1 MRRSLL
7 FSLCLAILLLIGA
20 MGVVAQGAPQAIN
33 VALADLN
40 QRLGTSYTLNDLN
53 WSWEQVR
60 FADTGLDCP
69 MEGQTYTQV
78 EVVGYRFVFE
88 VQGNRYDYRVSA
100 DETIL
105 VLCSTVS
112 LDDLEN
118 EDGDDQPIGSDA
130 EAPYTNPLCPTPPE
144 DITYMPTRLTA
155 QIQARVA
162 PGLPNNLRA
171 EPSTTGGIVGEI
183 PGEGIFTTLAGP
195 TCDELGYLWW
205 QVDFDGLVGW
215 TAEGRNGDYLLEPLP
230 GTPLPASLAPITA
243 GNMNSLNETS
253 RLQANF
259 GDYLGWSESSE
270 VSGGLARLVVT
281 GGFGGDGAWLFNVN
295 ALNEAPLFIPSS
307 VGLTD
312 ISFGADTNLALFGG
326 ENGALRL
333 WNVSGGDG
341 LIERAFLQGHDT
353 PLEAVAFSPN
363 GVLIAGS
370 SDGRAF
376 LQEDLPENRYAI
388 SLWDVNTVALRG
400 GLRGHTDVV
409 TGLTFTGDSQRLISA
424 SLDGSARIWQTD
436 GVNIMTLDTGA
447 PITSMALSRNE
458 QIVALGQDNGS
469 IVLWDIVNNTVLGTL
484 TNHLSAVNGLA
495 FGVDDSVL
503 ASAGEDGVVLAW
515 SVGDM
520 EDGVPMI
527 LSGHNGAVTDVIFSL
542 DGTMIASLGE
552 DNTIRIWTASINV
565 G

>member
-7 FSLCLAILLLIGA
+7 LSLCLALFLVVGV
-20 MGVVAQGAPQAIN
+20 MGVIAQGAPQAIN

-40 QRLGTSYTLNDLN
+40 ERLGTSYTLNDFN

-60 FADTGLDCP
+60 FADTSLDCP
-69 MEGQTYTQV
+69 MEGQVYTQV
-78 EVVGYRFVFE
+78 EVVGYRFIFE

-105 VLCSTVS
+105 VLCSTTS

-118 EDGDDQPIGSDA
+118 QEDDQPIGSDD
-130 EAPYTNPLCPTPPE
+130 EEPYTNPLCPAPPE
-144 DITYMPTRLTA
+144 GITYMPTRLTT

-171 EPSTTGGIVGEI
+171 EPSTNGAVIGEI

-215 TAEGRNGDYLLEPLP
+215 TAEGRNGDYLLEPLT
-230 GTPLPASLAPITA
+230 GTPLPVNRAPITSA
-243 GNMNSLNETS
+243 NMTNLSETS

-259 GDYLGWSESSE
+259 GEYLGWSQSTE
-270 VSGGLARLVVT
+270 VSGGLARLVVS
-281 GGFGGDGAWLFNVN
+281 GGFGGDGAWLYDVN
-295 ALNEAPLFIPSS
+295 DLSVSPQFIPSS

-312 ISFGADTNLALFGG
+312 ISFGVDPNLALFGS

-333 WNVSGGDG
+333 WDVSGGEG
-341 LIERAFLQGHDT
+341 LVERAFLQGHDT
-353 PLEAVAFSPN
+353 ALTAVAFTPN
-363 GVLIAGS
+363 GTIIAGS

-376 LQEDLPENRYAI
+376 LQEDLPENQYAI
-388 SLWDVNTVALRG
+388 SLWDVNTVALQG
-400 GLRGHTDVV
+400 GLRGHTDTV
-409 TGLTFTGDSQRLISA
+409 TGLTFTADSQRLISV
-424 SLDGSARIWQTD
+424 SLDGSARIWQMSD
-436 GVNIMTLDTGA
+436 RANIITLDSGA
-447 PITSMALSRNE
+447 PITSMALSRNG
-458 QIVALGQDNGS
+458 QVVALGQANGS
-469 IVLWDIVNNTVLGTL
+469 IVLWDIVNNTTLGTL
-484 TNHLSAVNGLA
+484 VNHLSAVNGLA
-495 FGVDDSVL
+495 FGADDSVL

-515 SVGDM
+515 DLTNIAQGT
-520 EDGVPMI
+520 PMV
-527 LSGHNGAVTDVIFSL
+527 LSGHNGAVLDVIFSL
-542 DGTMIASLGE
+542 DGTMIASLGD
-552 DNTIRIWTASINV
+552 DNSIRIWTATVNV